1 MYSSQFLIKKYRCI
15 VSLMLLTLPLSLF
28 AAPQWYSL
36 GLSDRAVHCICA
48 DDSSVIIAGTDSGVS
63 VYWNAKWY
71 HIPMLPV
78 KAIARVSSMSVTVAA
93 GNGSNSDGVYI
104 GKNIINGPP
113 FYAFTLGDYFPSPT
127 ALAVGP
133 AVSKAA
139 SAADIPLVLYVGGQ
153 NSFAWGLLRKD
164 SLSKLNSVPM
174 PEYAFGVESPFCAA
188 IQIFNNQPFTG
199 GYERNL
205 SMPARSYLLSYD
217 FQDSLWKV
225 RPMKTTAMS
234 QGRFR
239 SLFGGNLAMMAIA
252 DLDSGVFFYNQAAG
266 NPWYRIA
273 GPAGGPVVSLYSGIA
288 QSMQGTNRDT
298 TLYAA
303 SRDGVFQCES
313 GEPGPIWVKLGTLPA
328 EPYFLTGVGAKG
340 NLLVGTAAGV
350 YRYGENGTGVMNGC
364 TTAGTIKIVF
374 DNKKHRL
381 SIIVKPSTGIDLKG
395 RSVKHRYATSPIID
409 HCVERAH

>member
-1 MYSSQFLIKKYRCI
+1 MYFSQFIIKKLQCI
-15 VSLMLLTLPLSLF
+15 ACLTLLSLPVSLF

-36 GLSDRAVHCICA
+36 GLSDRAVNCILA
-48 DDSSVIIAGTDSGVS
+48 DDTSTIIAGTDSGVS
-63 VYWNAKWY
+63 VYWKTQWY

-78 KAIARVSSMSVTVAA
+78 TAIARVSPAVVAVA
-93 GNGSNSDGVYI
+93 GGMGTWSDGVYI

-113 FYAFTLGDYFPSPT
+113 FYSFSVGDYFQNLT

-133 AVSKAA
+133 AVSRAA
-139 SAADIPLVLYVGGQ
+139 STEDLPYVLYVGGP

-188 IQIFNNQPFTG
+188 IQIFNNQPYVG

-239 SLFGGNLAMMAIA
+239 SLFGGTIAMIAIA
-252 DLDSGVFFYNQAAG
+252 DLDSGVFFYNLAAG
-266 NPWYRIA
+266 NPWYRIS
-273 GPAGGPVVSLYSGIA
+273 GPAGGPVVSLYSGLA
-288 QSMQGTNRDT
+288 QGASRDT

-303 SRDGVFQCES
+303 NKDGVFQCVS
-313 GEPGPIWVKLGTLPA
+313 GEPGPLWIKLGMLPIQ
-328 EPYFLTGVGAKG
+328 PRFLTGIGSKG
-340 NLLVGTAAGV
+340 DPLAATAAGV
-350 YRYGENGTGVMNGC
+350 YRYGENGTGVMNGR
-364 TTAGTIKIVF
+364 TTAGTIKIAV
-374 DNKKHRL
+374 DRKKL
-381 SIIVKPSTGIDLKG
+381 NISITAKPSTGIDLKG
-395 RSVKHRYATSPIID
+395 RSVKYPCAMSPVID
-409 HCVERAH
+409 HSAERAH